1 MDYVLIKN
9 GQIVYDN
16 EVLKKD
22 LLIGNTKILAIADR
36 IERPEPETPVIDA
49 GGKFIMPGA
58 IDSSIAFADVCQI
71 ESEVQR
77 RFNNA
82 EVVGGS
88 TTVIET
94 LMPSYSLD
102 STTEIV
108 NRRQKKFFIVPDF
121 SFHLSLQGWDG
132 LGGKD
137 IDYSYSHEGITSF
150 YMSWPMV
157 EKFSQKK
164 MVEMLQIISFFDLL
178 VVIEMEQAEISGIGY
193 PSSQHKNEEAIS
205 NHLKDL
211 RSIISKVVDAGCRLC
226 LLNICFQEQL
236 EIIEEFKET
245 DLINA
250 QLVFPY
256 NLGDSDKY
264 EVSKNSIFTGFSLV
278 DQLNLIPFDRFWELL
293 KDVRY
298 TIARPLLNL
307 SVEGIVKDSQVN
319 NRPDEFF
326 LLKHFLSVIY
336 TAGVVNKNI
345 TIQEFVSI
353 VAERNAVLFG
363 LYPQKG
369 VLKVGS
375 DADIVIWDPE
385 FERNLYCNFPKGMMG
400 ESSSQKLKGRS
411 GFVFARGRMVYDGE
425 NFNDEGCCG
434 RFLYRSPVS

>member
-22 LLIGNTKILAIADR
+22 LLIGNTKILAIADQ

-49 GGKFIMPGA
+49 GGKFILPGA
-58 IDSSIAFADVCQI
+58 IDTSIAFAEVCQI

-82 EVVGGS
+82 EIVGGT

-94 LMPSYSLD
+94 LMPAFSLD

-150 YMSWPMV
+150 HMSWPMA
-157 EKFSQKK
+157 EQFSQKK
-164 MVEMLQIISFFDLL
+164 IEEMLQVISFFDLL
-178 VVIEMEQAEISGIGY
+178 VVIEMEQPDISGTGY
-193 PSSQHKNEEAIS
+193 LSMKHKYEEAIAD
-205 NHLKDL
+205 HLKEL
-211 RSIISKVVDAGCRLC
+211 RRIISKVVDAGCRLC
-226 LLNICFQEQL
+226 LLNISFEEQL
-236 EIIEEFKET
+236 QIIEEYM
-245 DLINA
+245 DSGLVNA

-264 EVSKNSIFTGFSLV
+264 EVDKNSIFSGFSLV

-293 KDVRY
+293 KDRHY
-298 TIARPLLNL
+298 SIARPPLNL

-326 LLKHFLSVIY
+326 LLKHFLSAIF
-336 TAGVVNKNI
+336 TAGVINNKI
-345 TIQEFVSI
+345 SIQEFVSI
-353 VAERNAVLFG
+353 VSERHAVLFG
-363 LYPQKG
+363 LFPKKG
-369 VLKVGS
+369 VLRVGS
-375 DADIVIWDPE
+375 DADIVVWDPE
-385 FERNLYCNFPKGMMG
+385 FERNVYCNFPKGMMG

-411 GFVFARGRMVYDGE
+411 EFVFARGNMVYDGE
-425 NFNDEGCCG
+425 NFTDEGCCG
-434 RFLYRSPVS
+434 RFLYRSPVP